1 MQNNQPVLFIEI
13 NDTEYIFVVG
23 SKDEKENFSLIYSK
37 SIPQEGISNKRI
49 DNLNLVTK
57 IIKENIYF
65 IEKKIDFIFK
75 EVILIIDNFNC
86 SMINLT
92 GYKKLNGSQLGKDNV
107 TYILNDL
114 KTKLLEIEK
123 NKSIIHIFNS
133 NYLLDKKK
141 INNLPIGLFGNF
153 YSHELSFFLID
164 SNDYKNLQNIF
175 EKCNLRIKKII
186 SKKFILG
193 TNIINDIDKLET
205 FLSVEVN
212 EESIDIIFFENS
224 SFRFS
229 QKFNFGTNLILNDIS
244 KVIAL
249 KNQIVK
255 KILIKSNFSK
265 DENNSSFIEREFF
278 IDQNFRKIKKELIFE
293 IAEAR
298 IQEIA
303 EITIYK
309 NINLKSFLKMHP
321 KICLKIND
329 FSTQKSF
336 ENIYKNIFS
345 NNNSYDFNFVK
356 DFKMEETYE
365 NAFNLV
371 QYGWKK
377 EAIPIIHEK
386 KSFISRFFGFFFN

>member
-1 MQNNQPVLFIEI
+1 MKNNTQILFIEI
-13 NDTEYIFVVG
+13 NNTEYIFIVG
-23 SKDEKENFSLIYSK
+23 EMNSNNHFNLIFKKKVPIVGFSDNRINDFDLVSK
-37 SIPQEGISNKRI
+37 
-49 DNLNLVTK
+49 V
-57 IIKENIYF
+57 IKENIYI
-65 IEKKIDFIFK
+65 IEKKLNFLFK
-75 EVILIIDNFNC
+75 EITLIIDNFNT
-86 SMINLT
+86 SLINFT
-92 GYKKLNGSQLGKDNV
+92 GFKKLNGSQLKKDNV

-114 KTKLLEIEK
+114 KSKLLETEEEK
-123 NKSIIHIFNS
+123 TILHIFNS
-133 NYLLDKKK
+133 KYLLDKKK
-141 INNLPIGLFGNF
+141 IDNLPIGLFGNF

-164 SNDYKNLQNIF
+164 NNDYKNLQNIF

-186 SKKFILG
+186 SKKFVLG

-205 FLSVEVN
+205 FLSIEIN

-224 SFRFS
+224 SLRFF

-249 KNQIVK
+249 KNQIIK
-255 KILIKSNFSK
+255 KILVKSNFSK
-265 DENNSSFIEREFF
+265 DENNGSFIEREFF
-278 IDQNFRKIKKELIFE
+278 IDQNYRKIKKKLILE

-309 NINLKSFLKMHP
+309 NINLKSFFKMYP
-321 KICLKIND
+321 KIFLKIND

-345 NNNSYDFNFVK
+345 NNNNYDFNFVK

-377 EAIPIIHEK
+377 EAIPIINVK
-386 KSFISRFFGFFFN
+386 KSFISRFFDFFFN